1 MKNNNNFKIKKLQFE
16 ASKSSGNVSAIIY
29 EPPNPEAVLVLAHGA
44 GAGMNH
50 PFMELLASKLAEKN
64 ITVFRYNFAYIEQ
77 KKRSP
82 DPPNILMAAVKSA
95 VEKTKE
101 LYKLPVFA
109 GGKSLGGR
117 MTSSAALKNMLT
129 GIKGIIFFGFPLHA
143 PGRPSNERAEHLYD
157 VNVPM
162 LFLQGTKDKLAD
174 LDLLRPVIKKIGDE
188 ARLHIIEGADHSFHV
203 PKSTGKNDE
212 NIVEELAGKSR
223 EWIDQQKG
231 IK

>member
-16 ASKSSGNVSAIIY
+16 ASKSSGNVSAVIY
-29 EPPNPEAVLVLAHGA
+29 EPENPDSALVLAHGA

-50 PFMELLASKLAEKN
+50 PFMESLASKIANKN

-82 DPPNILMAAVKSA
+82 DPPNILMACIKSA
-95 VEKTKE
+95 VLKAQD
-101 LYKLPVFA
+101 LYSFHVFA

-117 MTSSAALKNMLT
+117 MTSSAASKNMLT

-143 PGRPSNERAEHLYD
+143 PGRPSNERAEHLFS
-157 VNVPM
+157 VNLPL

-174 LDLLRPVIKKIGDE
+174 LDLLKPVIKKIGDE

-212 NIVEELAGKSR
+212 DILNELAEKSR
-223 EWIDQQKG
+223 EWINKQIKQK
-231 IK
+231 